1 LISARDEDKSQGF
14 EFVRNLLTLLLH
26 HGLDPNVRFSQRSNH
41 ILLSL
46 MDMVQNARAPKD
58 LSYVYDLTLT
68 LITYGANPNVI
79 IDDNSVENDHDYC
92 SMPATPPKSGRYKMR
107 GSDHLNT
114 YSVSPKNL
122 VLYHYVQLLMRK
134 NQLWIADPD
143 LHFARILRI
152 YYFAMSHTKV
162 YASLRLLL
170 AQTGMNPTKT
180 ALFSVIRDLHSKP
193 RTLKQLA
200 RISIYNAIKQK
211 PAFYA
216 NKLPLPPSLREYLM
230 SFEP

>member
-1 LISARDEDKSQGF
+1 
-14 EFVRNLLTLLLH
+14 
-26 HGLDPNVRFSQRSNH
+26 
-41 ILLSL
+41 

-58 LSYVYDLTLT
+58 LTYVYDLTLT
-68 LITYGANPNVI
+68 LMTYGANPNII
-79 IDDNSVENDHDYC
+79 IDDPCVDNDYDFNDH
-92 SMPATPPKSGRYKMR
+92 SSPAKYKI
-107 GSDHLNT
+107 ST
-114 YSVSPKNL
+114 IYTTPKNL
-122 VLYHYVQLLMRK
+122 VIYHYVQLLMRK
-134 NQLWIADPD
+134 NQLWVNDQD
-143 LHFARILRI
+143 LHFARILRL
-152 YYFAMSHTKV
+152 YYFAMNHAEV
-162 YASLRLLL
+162 YACLRVLL

-200 RISIYNAIKQK
+200 RISIYNSIKQK